1 MYRFLHNKL
10 IQMAPSLVDMSL
22 PSHQQHVNE
31 DLFTHGGVTIKAY
44 DVGGQ
49 EVLMGSSSNN

>member
-22 PSHQQHVNE
+22 PSQQHVNE

-49 EVLMGSSSNN
+49 EVLMGSFSNN